1 VTKAE
6 LVVRAREGDRDAFDL
21 LMTAVIDHLYRI
33 AASSSGTSTRPRTPF
48 RRPSFGCRRHLP
60 GLRDPVESVVESI
73 QFGP

>member
-33 AASSSGTSTRPRTPF
+33 AR
-48 RRPSFGCRRHLP
+48 LI
-60 GLRDPVESVVESI
+60 LRDVDQAEDAVQEVLIRVQAPPAGAS
-73 QFGP
+73 